1 MPAPSPAAPGVTA
14 PEPDLLAPPW
24 LVRLR
29 PGSWTRRVT
38 LETELRTRTDTLVTV
53 DSLRTA
59 FVAEW
64 TRLAADAEGRI
75 AGLIREFSLSADSSA
90 PVTPAGLLLPIP
102 FAAEL
107 GAVGMQPRIAPPD
120 PAACTLD
127 AAASQPLRELLLSPP
142 QRLEPGT
149 AWSDSATTSICR
161 DSIPLTVRSVRRF
174 VVRDAAMRE
183 GGLVVRVERTSTV
196 LLAGNGRQFG
206 EPLTI
211 AAEGE
216 GRLELYLRVPDGVV
230 VEGAGEQVLRMT
242 MRGRRRSQE
251 LAQRTRITIG
261 DP

>member
-1 MPAPSPAAPGVTA
+1 M
-14 PEPDLLAPPW
+14 
-24 LVRLR
+24 
-29 PGSWTRRVT
+29 

-107 GAVGMQPRIAPPD
+107 GAVGTQPRIARPD

-161 DSIPLTVRSVRRF
+161 DSIPLTVRSVRHF

-196 LLAGNGRQFG
+196 QLAGDGRQFG

-230 VEGAGEQVLRMT
+230 IEGAGEQVLRMT

-251 LAQRTRITIG
+251 LAQRTRITITE
-261 DP
+261 P